1 MNMIRPELLAN
12 LTRWR
17 EAIAAA
23 ALAAFGLWLVGLG
36 GYLMVPLGLGV
47 AGLGF
52 GWALLAVRRLRF
64 AQTVDAPGV
73 VEVDEGQVGYLGPQS
88 GGFVGL
94 QDLVELRLVTLRGR
108 RLWRLKQ
115 ADGQA
120 LLIPVDA
127 AGAER
132 LFDAFGALPGMDT
145 QALVAA
151 LDPTAAVSAS
161 GPAAALAVPDGIGRL
176 IWRRGPGP
184 AAPGGLD
191 LPRGARHL

>member
-1 MNMIRPELLAN
+1 MSVIRPELTEG

-17 EAIAAA
+17 EAIAAG

-36 GYLMVPLGLGV
+36 GYLLVPMGLGL
-47 AGLGF
+47 AALGF

-64 AQTVDAPGV
+64 VQTVDAPGV

-88 GGFVGL
+88 GGFVAVR
-94 QDLVELRLVTLRGR
+94 DLVELRLVSLRGR

-132 LFDAFGALPGMDT
+132 LFDAFTALPGMDT

-151 LDPTAAVSAS
+151 LDQPAGPS
-161 GPAAALAVPDGIGRL
+161 GSGDVPALPDGIGRL
-176 IWRRGPGP
+176 IWRRGGGP
-184 AAPGGLD
+184 AAPGRLD